1 MAKKIFIGL
10 ILICVSTFTFYSEDY
25 DITNISQNPEAV
37 FRLFPTKNMWTF
49 LQLNTITG
57 QIRQLHFD
65 TSGDSRLKLI
75 LNDENLAK
83 NLPSLKGRFTL
94 YPTQNM
100 YNFILLD
107 QDNGRTWQVQ
117 WSYEKENRIILQIE
131 EFANF

>member
-1 MAKKIFIGL
+1 MARKIVIGI
-10 ILICVSTFTFYSEDY
+10 ILICVSAFAFSSEDY
-25 DITNISQNPEAV
+25 DISNISQNPEAT
-37 FRLFPTKNMWTF
+37 FRLFPTNNMWTF

-57 QIRQLHFD
+57 QIKQLHFD

-75 LNDENLAK
+75 VNDENLAK
-83 NLPSLKGRFTL
+83 NLPNLKGRFTL

-117 WSYEKENRIILQIE
+117 WSFEKENRMILPIE
-131 EFANF
+131 LFANF

>member
-1 MAKKIFIGL
+1 MAKKIIMLFIC
-10 ILICVSTFTFYSEDY
+10 IWITTFAFSDENY
-25 DITNISQNPEAV
+25 DITNISQNPEAT
-37 FRLFPTKNMWTF
+37 FRLFPTRNMWTF

-57 QIRQLHFD
+57 HIKQLHFD

-75 LNDENLAK
+75 VNDENLAK
-83 NLPSLKGRFTL
+83 NLPNLKGRFTL

-117 WSYEKENRIILQIE
+117 WSFEEENRMILPIE
-131 EFANF
+131 LFANF

>member
-1 MAKKIFIGL
+1 MAKKIIMLFIC
-10 ILICVSTFTFYSEDY
+10 IWITTFAFSDENY
-25 DITNISQNPEAV
+25 DITNISQNPEAT
-37 FRLFPTKNMWTF
+37 FRLFPTRNMWTF

-57 QIRQLHFD
+57 QIKQLHFD

-75 LNDENLAK
+75 VNDENLAK
-83 NLPSLKGRFTL
+83 NLPNLKGRFTL

-117 WSYEKENRIILQIE
+117 WSYEKENRMILPIE